1 MGGSNLTVRL
11 TQISHQNSKK
21 PIYLIY
27 QKNKKKTFA
36 IEEANQFLVL
46 ENIQKLL
53 SINTAKK
60 KAYSLKHLL
69 LFLAEIKK
77 PILSMSYF
85 ALIAYRD
92 MLQEN
97 MNTDSKKIEA
107 EFRLFT
113 AKKFLTFLD
122 KNYPDREVCEENIF
136 MDEKTK
142 DIYTL
147 SFQPFNLNEIKIA
160 GIIDPH
166 PQKPELTHEQIQL
179 AFEDLKEYP
188 MYQALAYF
196 MLHSGLRLNEALQLK
211 ISDIPDNLQ
220 PMTESSFF
228 CHRKHRHGM
237 TKVNLLSN
245 ILIELK
251 NFLTPMREEY
261 EKAYLKRKEKNP
273 RLKTQFSDHVFI
285 KPTGNPIRDKDVQT
299 LFAKIGKKH
308 GINFHSH
315 VLRTK
320 KIGYDEKYAGI
331 SYAQDRANHRHP
343 HTTMRYL
350 SKTLQNQEIEIYKQL
365 QLLIKLPKKI
375 S

>member
-1 MGGSNLTVRL
+1 M
-11 TQISHQNSKK
+11 
-21 PIYLIY
+21 
-27 QKNKKKTFA
+27 
-36 IEEANQFLVL
+36 
-46 ENIQKLL
+46 
-53 SINTAKK
+53 
-60 KAYSLKHLL
+60 
-69 LFLAEIKK
+69 
-77 PILSMSYF
+77 LSMSYF
-85 ALIAYRD
+85 DLIAYRD
-92 MLQEN
+92 VLQEN

-122 KNYPDREVCEENIF
+122 KNYPDREVCEESIF
-136 MDEKTK
+136 IDEKSK

-166 PQKPELTHEQIQL
+166 PQKPELTYEQIQL
-179 AFEDLKEYP
+179 AFNDLEKYP
-188 MYQALAYF
+188 MYQALAFF

-220 PMTESSFF
+220 PMTVHSFF
-228 CHRKHRHGM
+228 CHRKHRYGLAE
-237 TKVNLLSN
+237 VELLSN

-251 NFLTPMREEY
+251 NFLTPIREEY
-261 EKAYLKRKEKNP
+261 EKAYLERKEKNP
-273 RLKTQFSDHVFI
+273 RLKTQFSDHAFI

-299 LFAKIGKKH
+299 LFAKVGAVH
-308 GINFHSH
+308 GVNFHSH
-315 VLRTK
+315 ALRTA

-350 SKTLQNQEIEIYKQL
+350 SKSLQNQEIEIRKQL
-365 QLLIKLPKKI
+365 QLLIKMPKKI